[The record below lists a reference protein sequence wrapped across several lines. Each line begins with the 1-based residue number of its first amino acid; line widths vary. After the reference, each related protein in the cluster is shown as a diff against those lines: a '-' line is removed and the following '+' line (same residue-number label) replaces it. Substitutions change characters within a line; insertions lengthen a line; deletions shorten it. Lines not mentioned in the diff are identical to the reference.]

1 MAFASV
7 MTAASEMRCLWC
19 IYLERGRAA
28 SPEPVVGASVAG
40 GLLPLPT
47 LSISKWGPR
56 RKIQVRKRP
65 SSATLPAAGL
75 GHGGYLRT

>member
-47 LSISKWGPR
+47 LYILQVVPR
-56 RKIQVRKRP
+56 HKFR
-65 SSATLPAAGL
+65 
-75 GHGGYLRT
+75 